1 MPRKRY
7 TKYHVGVAVIDGK
20 ENLSAAM
27 AKLAKYENLEQ
38 DEPHMQ
44 EMADE
49 LAEYVCT
56 QICNCKKGGE
66 ECKNCRLGALIERM
80 ERAYNV
86 INLYNESEL
95 ERLIN
100 ANCVLEKENMLLKQ
114 NIATLI
120 RTGACGNLD
129 EQLKNFIE
137 ETMGETRMSRA
148 WAFGALNFAL
158 YVGLVSPA
166 ASSYMSKKYFGI
178 GGEKDGK
185 EQSDETDIC
194 AEADHSGSR
203 I

>member
-56 QICNCKKGGE
+56 QICGNPKGSEKCK
-66 ECKNCRLGALIERM
+66 ECRVGALLERM
-80 ERAYNV
+80 EHAYNLLNCFV
-86 INLYNESEL
+86 GSQLEEL
-95 ERLIN
+95 MKD
-100 ANCVLEKENMLLKQ
+100 NCVLEKENMLLKQ